1 MEPSMRNKSAHP
13 AGRRIPRQVTYGIS
27 SLLIALLISCTN
39 EPSPPSAET
48 PEGINANFLSEDLDV
63 NEYIERFEGESREIF
78 AERQAIV
85 EALALSTGSRIAD
98 IGAGTG
104 FFTALFAE
112 EVGDDGTV
120 YAVEISP
127 KFLEHLRERFDLED
141 STPVRVVEGTR
152 SSVELRPSSI
162 DLAFICDVYHHF
174 ESPQDSLASLHSAIR
189 PGGSLVLIDFER
201 IPGESPEWIFEHVRA
216 GEEVFRAEIEAAGF
230 VFTEEIQL
238 EGLKNNYMLRFERPE

>member
-1 MEPSMRNKSAHP
+1 MRNKGSRGTG
-13 AGRRIPRQVTYGIS
+13 GRISRQITSGVF
-27 SLLIALLISCTN
+27 SLLMASLLSCTN

-63 NEYIERFEGESREIF
+63 NEYVERFEGESREVF

-112 EVGDDGTV
+112 EVSDDGTV

-127 KFLEHLRERFDLED
+127 KFLEHLRERFAAEEP
-141 STPVRVVEGTR
+141 TPVRVVEGTQN
-152 SSVELRPSSI
+152 SVELPPSSI

-174 ESPQDSLASLHSAIR
+174 ESPQDSLASLLSAIR

-201 IPGESPEWIFEHVRA
+201 IPGESPDWIFEHVRA

>member
-1 MEPSMRNKSAHP
+1 MRNKGVRP
-13 AGRRIPRQVTYGIS
+13 AGGHISRQIMCGVF
-27 SLLIALLISCTN
+27 SLLIASLLSCTN
-39 EPSPPSAET
+39 EPSLPSAET
-48 PEGINANFLSEDLDV
+48 PKGINANFLSEDLDV
-63 NEYIERFEGESREIF
+63 NEYVERFEGESREIF
-78 AERQAIV
+78 AERQTIV
-85 EALALSTGSRIAD
+85 EALALSNGSRIAD

-104 FFTALFAE
+104 FFTALFAG

-127 KFLEHLRERFDLED
+127 NFLEHLRERFAAEE

-152 SSVELRPSSI
+152 SSVELPPSSV

-189 PGGSLVLIDFER
+189 SGGSLVLIDFER
-201 IPGESPEWIFEHVRA
+201 IPGKSPEWIFEHVRA
-216 GEEVFRAEIEAAGF
+216 GKEVFRAEIEAAGF

-238 EGLKNNYMLRFERPE
+238 EGLKNNYILRFERPE

>member
-1 MEPSMRNKSAHP
+1 MRNKRARP
-13 AGRRIPRQVTYGIS
+13 ADRRIPRQITYGIF

-48 PEGINANFLSEDLDV
+48 PEGINANFLSADLDV
-63 NEYIERFEGESREIF
+63 NEYVERFEGESREIF
-78 AERQAIV
+78 AERHAIV
-85 EALALSTGSRIAD
+85 EALALSAGSRIAD

-112 EVGDDGTV
+112 EVGDEGTV

-127 KFLEHLRERFDLED
+127 KFLEHLRERFDVEE
-141 STPVRVVEGTR
+141 STRVRVVEGTR
-152 SSVELRPSSI
+152 NSVELPPSSI

-216 GEEVFRAEIEAAGF
+216 GEEVFRAEIEASGF
-230 VFTEEIQL
+230 TFTEEIQP

>member
-1 MEPSMRNKSAHP
+1 MRNKGSRGTG
-13 AGRRIPRQVTYGIS
+13 GRISRQITSGVF
-27 SLLIALLISCTN
+27 SLLMASLLSCTN

-48 PEGINANFLSEDLDV
+48 PEGINTNFLSEDLDV
-63 NEYIERFEGESREIF
+63 NEYVERFEGESREVF

-112 EVGDDGTV
+112 EVGNDGTV

-127 KFLEHLRERFDLED
+127 KFLEHLRERFAAEE
-141 STPVRVVEGTR
+141 STPVRVVEGTQN
-152 SSVELRPSSI
+152 SVELPPSSI

-174 ESPQDSLASLHSAIR
+174 ESPQDSLASLLSAIR

-201 IPGESPEWIFEHVRA
+201 IPGESPDWIFEHVRA

>member
-1 MEPSMRNKSAHP
+1 MRNKGSRGTG
-13 AGRRIPRQVTYGIS
+13 GRISRQITSGVF
-27 SLLIALLISCTN
+27 SLLMASLLSCTN

-48 PEGINANFLSEDLDV
+48 PEGINTNFLSEDLDV
-63 NEYIERFEGESREIF
+63 NEYVERFEGESREVF

-127 KFLEHLRERFDLED
+127 KFLEHLRERFAAEE

-152 SSVELRPSSI
+152 NSVELPPSSI

-174 ESPQDSLASLHSAIR
+174 ESPQDSLASLLSAIR

-201 IPGESPEWIFEHVRA
+201 IPGESPDWIFEHVRA

>member
-1 MEPSMRNKSAHP
+1 MRNKGSRGTG
-13 AGRRIPRQVTYGIS
+13 GRISRQITSGVF
-27 SLLIALLISCTN
+27 SLLMASLLSCTN

-63 NEYIERFEGESREIF
+63 NEYVERFEGESREVF

-127 KFLEHLRERFDLED
+127 KFLEHLLERFAAEE

-152 SSVELRPSSI
+152 NSVELPPSSI

-174 ESPQDSLASLHSAIR
+174 ESPQDSLASLLSAIR

-201 IPGESPEWIFEHVRA
+201 IPGESPDWIFEHVRA

-238 EGLKNNYMLRFERPE
+238 EGLKNNYMLRFQRPE

>member
-1 MEPSMRNKSAHP
+1 MRNKGSRGTG
-13 AGRRIPRQVTYGIS
+13 GRIS
-27 SLLIALLISCTN
+27 HQITRGVFSLLMASLLSCTN
-39 EPSPPSAET
+39 ESSPPSAET

-63 NEYIERFEGESREIF
+63 NEYVERFEGESREVF

-127 KFLEHLRERFDLED
+127 KFLEHLRERFAAEE

-152 SSVELRPSSI
+152 NSVELPPSSI

-174 ESPQDSLASLHSAIR
+174 ESPQDSLASLLSAIR

-201 IPGESPEWIFEHVRA
+201 IPGESPDWIFEHVRA